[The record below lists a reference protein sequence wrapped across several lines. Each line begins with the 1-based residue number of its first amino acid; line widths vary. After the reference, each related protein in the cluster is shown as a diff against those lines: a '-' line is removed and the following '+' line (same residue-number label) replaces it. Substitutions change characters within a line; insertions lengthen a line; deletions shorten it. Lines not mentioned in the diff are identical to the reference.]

1 MKMNYDECKYNL
13 QIRLCDLEHKPTIIE
28 DYPVIHIGDWIGYF
42 VVAFNPIEDALLSI
56 TITNDMLSSSEITQN
71 QLYEDALTSMR
82 QYTPLLFSMV
92 NIFNMDHFTL
102 SSVENLF
109 GKRLFIRSNYPEM
122 FTLTNE
128 NGVHGAGY
136 FADSKVR
143 ASIGDSFGCGYY
155 VIPSSVHE
163 LLLIPD
169 STIFEPTELIQMVQ
183 EVNADETVIVP
194 ADILSNKVMWC
205 SKDGNIVENINKHIH

>member
-1 MKMNYDECKYNL
+1 MKMNYDKCKHNL

-28 DYPVIHIGDWIGYF
+28 ESPVIHIGDWIGYF
-42 VVAFNPIEDALLSI
+42 AVAFNPIEDALLSI
-56 TITNDMLSSSEITQN
+56 TITNDMLSSTGVTQN

-82 QYTPLLFSMV
+82 QH
-92 NIFNMDHFTL
+92 MDHFTL

-109 GKRLFIRSNYPEM
+109 GKRLFIRSIYPEM

-169 STIFEPTELIQMVQ
+169 STIFEPNELIQMVR
-183 EVNADETVIVP
+183 EVNTDETVIVP

-205 SKDGNIVENINKHIH
+205 SKDGSIVENINKHK